1 VELGKAIVLNRL
13 ELRSIATS
21 GKSLRQVNASVTFD
35 ILMALETQGGN
46 S

>member
-1 VELGKAIVLNRL
+1 MLGRAIVLNCW

-21 GKSLRQVNASVTFD
+21 GKSQWQVNASVTFD
-35 ILMALETQGGN
+35 LRIALETQGGN